1 MMNKAFHFALWNY
14 VLVFLDDILIYSV
27 TWESH
32 LQDLEI
38 VLSTL
43 QQEHLFAKF
52 FKCSF
57 GVQPIDYLGYIVSAE
72 DV

>member
-52 FKCSF
+52 FKC
-57 GVQPIDYLGYIVSAE
+57 
-72 DV
+72 